1 MSEGNQPYGVN
12 KSPTPHPPGHPQGM
26 PRHGY
31 EHTSQADAYPCRGI
45 PCGCPGGV
53 SESKPHRPGTLY
65 GVGVGPG
72 APDLLTLRAQQILR
86 TSPVICLPTSAHGQ
100 SYAGSII
107 EHLLDHERQEVL
119 LVSFPMVR
127 DPQLAL
133 PAREQAVTL
142 VLERLQAGLS
152 VAFATEGDPLLY
164 STFGYLLEAVKQYS
178 PDICVQVVPGISSI
192 TAAAASACLPLAA
205 WDEGIAVIPAAH
217 AVRRTGSGNLRQVL
231 QLFETVVL
239 LKVHTVFDLV
249 LDTLEELNLVQHAI
263 FVQRC
268 STDREEIVCDL
279 SRLRKQKL
287 DYFSLVIVRKPYATS
302 KP

>member
-1 MSEGNQPYGVN
+1 MHRTSRNSVLRRGARLMSDRKLGSTVQIKRNVVGTGLAPAFGPE
-12 KSPTPHPPGHPQGM
+12 
-26 PRHGY
+26 
-31 EHTSQADAYPCRGI
+31 
-45 PCGCPGGV
+45 
-53 SESKPHRPGTLY
+53 PGTLY

-86 TSPVICLPTSAHGQ
+86 TSPVICLPASAHGQ

-164 STFGYLLEAVKQYS
+164 STFGYLLE
-178 PDICVQVVPGISSI
+178 
-192 TAAAASACLPLAA
+192 
-205 WDEGIAVIPAAH
+205 
-217 AVRRTGSGNLRQVL
+217 
-231 QLFETVVL
+231 
-239 LKVHTVFDLV
+239 
-249 LDTLEELNLVQHAI
+249 
-263 FVQRC
+263 
-268 STDREEIVCDL
+268 
-279 SRLRKQKL
+279 
-287 DYFSLVIVRKPYATS
+287 
-302 KP
+302 